1 MMIIKTKKRKFL
13 GIYTV
18 LTTLVIITAV
28 LGVYDFIIP
37 DNISV
42 YTEDV
47 LPTFNTVTIDET
59 DSTAVSALGGSI
71 VKTTATAKLF
81 GVLPLKTIDVNR
93 FADIRLYPGGI
104 PFGVRLST
112 AGVLVVGFESVKT
125 ASGEANPAESAGLRV
140 KDVITHADGKA
151 VNSSLELSSVIE
163 GCSGKEI
170 EIKFTRA
177 GSEQS
182 VKLTPALCKDENKY
196 KTGVWVRDSTAGI
209 GTVTF
214 VVPETGEFGG
224 LGHGICDVDTGELM
238 PMRHGAVVDVSISGV
253 NRGEPGDPGEIKGFL
268 GAIEAGDLTDNTN
281 CGVFG
286 IYSSVPKELKEEEP
300 IPIALSSEVKEG
312 DAYILCTLENGVR
325 KKYNICIKSI
335 NHATVNTKNFVI
347 EATDPALIEKS
358 GGIVQG
364 MSGSP
369 IIQDGKLIGAVT
381 HVLISDPT
389 KGYGIFIENMLAA
402 AE

>member
-1 MMIIKTKKRKFL
+1 MIKNVKRKKPKCTIAL
-13 GIYTV
+13 TV
-18 LTTLVIITAV
+18 LVIITAL

-42 YTEDV
+42 YTEDA
-47 LPTFNTVTIDET
+47 LPTFNTVTIEET
-59 DSTAVSALGGSI
+59 DTVEVSALGGSLI
-71 VKTTATAKLF
+71 KTTATAKLF
-81 GVLPLKTIDVNR
+81 GVLPLKTVDVNR

-125 ASGEANPAESAGLRV
+125 ASGEANPAESAGLRI

-163 GCSGKEI
+163 GCNGKEI

-177 GSEQS
+177 GVEQS
-182 VKLTPALCKDENKY
+182 VKITPALCKDENKY

-238 PMRHGAVVDVSISGV
+238 PMRHGSVVDVSISGV

-268 GAIEAGDLTDNTN
+268 GAIETGDLTDNTN

-286 IYSSVPKELKEEEP
+286 IYSSVPKELQGEEP

-325 KKYNICIKSI
+325 KKYDICIKAI
-335 NHATVNTKNFVI
+335 NHTAANTKNFVI

-389 KGYGIFIENMLAA
+389 KGYGIFIEEMLKH
-402 AE
+402 